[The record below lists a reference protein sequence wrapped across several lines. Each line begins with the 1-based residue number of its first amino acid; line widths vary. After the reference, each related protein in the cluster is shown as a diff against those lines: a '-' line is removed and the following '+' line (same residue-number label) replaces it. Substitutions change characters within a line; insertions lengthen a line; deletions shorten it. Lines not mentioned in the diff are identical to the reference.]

1 MNSASVLN
9 LDPSTGNIIIMAMSW
24 DNLNSSN
31 YAIQGYSPDGSV
43 LYTIDYGEL
52 TDNLAGTN
60 NINAAKDD
68 LSYKLSQNYPNPFN
82 PNTKINYELRVTN
95 YVKLKIFDA
104 HGKEVAALVNQRQN
118 AGSYS
123 VDFNG
128 AGYPSGV
135 YFYRLEADG
144 NIIDSRRMIL
154 LK

>member
-1 MNSASVLN
+1 MNCASVLN

-24 DNLNSSN
+24 DNYNNSN

-43 LYTIDYGEL
+43 LYTIDYGEP
-52 TDNLAGTN
+52 TDNLTGKN

-82 PNTKINYELRVTN
+82 PNTVINYKLGTAN
-95 YVKLKIFDA
+95 YVTLKIFDSR
-104 HGKEVAALVNQRQN
+104 GKEVAALVNERQN

-123 VDFNG
+123 VNFNG

-144 NIIDSRRMIL
+144 NIIDARRMIL